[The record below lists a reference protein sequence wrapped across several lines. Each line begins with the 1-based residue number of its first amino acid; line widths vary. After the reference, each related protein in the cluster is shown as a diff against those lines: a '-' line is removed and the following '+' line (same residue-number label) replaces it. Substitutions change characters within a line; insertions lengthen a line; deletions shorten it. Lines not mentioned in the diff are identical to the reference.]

1 MRVRLPTPA
10 RGFWN
15 PPGSVRRCAARIS
28 GRAPGPRGTVSTH
41 QKPRP
46 GTSGRGVAGGVAPQ
60 AAAHCGLTTR
70 HRGLRQSGWSGASP
84 PRHETHRD
92 LDAHHGQPQHRVRPT
107 PPGQNLRYP
116 SSSGTPSRTGGSPGR
131 VCGRSG
137 TGRAVAS
144 RAPFSPRGPPR
155 TPRRNV
161 QEDPPHI
168 KHVRVHPNLCGHRG
182 VDLPGDQN
190 DRPRVCRRGGLLLC
204 KRRGSASSAVARS
217 TCHDAGDLYASGGR
231 ATTPPK
237 SCIHGLICSRTEQS
251 AVSTPDIPPR
261 RRNSLPRTSTSPNCA
276 PSGCALS
283 LWTPTARAAVQL
295 RTHGAV
301 ELVHKKEPMRGDRA
315 HSVSRPAANWVCQ
328 SSGRSPVEVTP

>member
-1 MRVRLPTPA
+1 VISTLIM
-10 RGFWN
+10 
-15 PPGSVRRCAARIS
+15 GSPNTVF
-28 GRAPGPRGTVSTH
+28 GRH
-41 QKPRP
+41 RP
-46 GTSGRGVAGGVAPQ
+46 DKTSGTRP
-60 AAAHCGLTTR
+60 AAALPAAPAAPPDEFADDQAQVEQS
-70 HRGLRQSGWSGASP
+70 HRG
-84 PRHETHRD
+84 
-92 LDAHHGQPQHRVRPT
+92 RPSLLADT
-107 PPGQNLRYP
+107 
-116 SSSGTPSRTGGSPGR
+116 
-131 VCGRSG
+131 
-137 TGRAVAS
+137 
-144 RAPFSPRGPPR
+144 PR

-161 QEDPPHI
+161 QEDPAHI
-168 KHVRVHPNLCGHRG
+168 KHVRVHPNLCGYGG

-217 TCHDAGDLYASGGR
+217 TSHDAGDLYASGGR

-251 AVSTPDIPPR
+251 AASTPDIPPR

-283 LWTPTARAAVQL
+283 LWTPTARAAAQL